1 MQKSSRIR
9 RVPAPQE
16 PISKTPALLR
26 SAGDKRDTSPFWRRK
41 SRGQSIVII
50 ALSMIVLVS
59 VVALAVDG
67 GSMYTQR
74 RAAQN
79 AADSAAI
86 AGSKLFLTYLEAAVK
101 IDPNPPD
108 GTADQEHQIRTTIE
122 QYAAA
127 NGVAANTIQAYFIDA
142 QKRIVSVQANGNIGS
157 PCGTAGGLSPCQVG
171 NNGEVPWNLGAIGV
185 TVSGRAE
192 TGAYFVRIMGW
203 NTISATA
210 RATAMVELTNSVSNI
225 AVLPLG
231 LFTSTINI
239 DNIQFGQVYTLING
253 DGSQGGGQW
262 GWVTFNT
269 DNGSANV
276 AKAWLYCGFNP
287 SVTTATWGDWCTN
300 SKYSGVTGA
309 AGPTRHYPSTINNP
323 PTDFHPEP
331 NWIPV
336 RFLQYGPQASGWWL
350 KASSGTTNAACTA
363 LYDHVND
370 DASDT
375 PDGLGTYLYFPIF
388 DATYDNGSEG
398 LNYHIRA
405 IASFFVRKP
414 TGNPGLDDISC
425 RPTNPPTA
433 TPPPAPTPTA
443 TSVSGGGNNLKWFIR
458 GKAVRFFDNT
468 SSGRIGDIIHAF
480 GRTIV
485 LDR

>member
-1 MQKSSRIR
+1 MQKSTKIR
-9 RVPAPQE
+9 RIPAPQE
-16 PISKTPALLR
+16 PISTRPALLR
-26 SAGDKRDTSPFWRRK
+26 SAGGKRDTSPFWRRK

-50 ALSMIVLVS
+50 ALSMILLVS

-142 QKRIVSVQANGNIGS
+142 QKRIVSVQANGNIGN
-157 PCGTAGGLSPCQVG
+157 PCGTSGGLSPCQVG

-185 TVSGRAE
+185 TVSGQAQ
-192 TGAYFVRIMGW
+192 TAAYFVRILGW
-203 NTISATA
+203 NTISASA
-210 RATAMVELTNSVSNI
+210 RATSMVELTNSVSNS

-239 DNIQFGQVYTLING
+239 DNIQFGQTYTLING

-262 GWVTFNT
+262 GWVTFNY

-287 SVTTATWGDWCTN
+287 SVTVDTWAAWCPGT
-300 SKYSGVTGA
+300 YSSVSGA

-331 NWIPV
+331 LPIPV

-350 KASSGTTNAACTA
+350 KASSGTTNSACSA
-363 LYDHVND
+363 LYNHVVD
-370 DASDT
+370 DATNT

-398 LNYHIRA
+398 LAYHIRA
-405 IASFFVRKP
+405 IASFFLNKP
-414 TGNPGLDDISC
+414 QGLSTDDISC
-425 RPTNPPTA
+425 RPQPLPTA

-480 GRTIV
+480 GRTVV